1 METTF
6 LVAAMMLLDLL
17 GIPALSG
24 GGGLPE
30 LVDSNTDFAVD
41 LFSHLSRERPD
52 RNIFFSPFSISS
64 ALAMTC
70 AGARGETE
78 TQMAEV
84 LQFGLPQSW
93 VHPAFMNLGERLD
106 PEYRASLAEEG
117 AEPLSL
123 EVANAIW
130 VEATYPLLDGYVSL
144 VHSYYGAEA
153 RSVDFSGNP
162 QAQRRLINDWVSER
176 TGNKIAELL
185 PGGSVHSLTK
195 VILTNAIYFKGNW
208 MTQFEES
215 LTRSGDFTR
224 LDGSVISIPMMH
236 RTDTY
241 AYQDGFGC
249 RAISLPYSDG
259 MSSMLI
265 MLPDGE
271 LGEFEQSL
279 DRLTLEQVSE
289 ALIQTEVFLAM
300 PSFEF
305 TSEFSLRETLAEL
318 GMENAFQEGRADFS
332 GMSASRDLFVSDV
345 IHEAYVKVDETGTEA
360 AAATAVVMRGPTA
373 APIPPIELI
382 LDRPFVFVIMD
393 DLSGSV
399 LFMGRMADPSC

>member
-1 METTF
+1 MKTTF

-17 GIPALSG
+17 GVPAFSG

-30 LVDSNTDFAVD
+30 LVDSNMDFAMD
-41 LFSHLSRERPD
+41 LFGHLSRERPD

-78 TQMAEV
+78 SQMAEV

-93 VHPAFMNLGERLD
+93 VHPAFMDLREKLD

-130 VEATYPLLDGYVSL
+130 VEAAYPLLDGYVSL
-144 VHSYYGAEA
+144 VHCYYGAEA

-162 QAQRRLINDWVSER
+162 EAQRRLINDWVSER
-176 TGNKIAELL
+176 TRNKIAELL

-208 MTQFEES
+208 MAQFEES
-215 LTRSGDFTR
+215 LTRGGDFTK
-224 LDGSVISIPMMH
+224 LDGSVISVPMMH

-249 RAISLPYSDG
+249 RAISLPYADG

-289 ALIQTEVFLAM
+289 ALVQTEVCLAM

-332 GMSASRDLFVSDV
+332 GMSGSRDLFVSDV

-360 AAATAVVMRGPTA
+360 AAATAVVIRGPTA

-399 LFMGRMADPSC
+399 LFMGRVADPSC